1 MKRNLNRQLKTK
13 LKFLKKKQ
21 KFLFLRTVFL
31 NIPVSSSSSILSE
44 LRLSVLFQSDLSNRL
59 KKNNSSFSCITSQCL
74 LTWRTRSVY
83 SFFNMS
89 RISLR
94 EFASFGL
101 IKGLKKSSW

>member
-31 NIPVSSSSSILSE
+31 NIPVSSSSILPE